1 MRKKT
6 NHSPPRR
13 GGVARSASPIGR
25 SLNRSS
31 AKLSACRSDYPVCA
45 ASVAS
50 RHFLNGAATPPLRGG
65 EFVRTVSNAIFT
77 VLLLTAFAQAGFAF
91 ATQSPLSR
99 TISGLI
105 AGPKNEVLTGAT
117 VVARTAVS
125 EKTTTTDERG
135 QFRIEAPD
143 DEVTLHVEGQYI
155 KPQDRTIPAGG
166 AQTNLRIEIEYLI
179 PPIHQGL
186 VITASASEPQTEYRS
201 DEVYK
206 RTLFS
211 RDDQLLETLNA
222 GINAGQHE
230 GGGKSLEIRRFGF
243 NLDHGGVNGGLKVL
257 VDDVQQNQGTQGH
270 GQGYLGALKTLTP
283 ELIQDVNILNGPF
296 SAEYGDFSGL
306 GVVHIRLKQ
315 SLPDQFTARLQGG
328 SFGSYRTFF
337 GYSPSLEK
345 ADGFLAYEASRT
357 DGPFLNPLR
366 YSRDNMTGN
375 YTRRLNDRESLGI
388 KMNFGRNDFYSSG
401 QIPLDL
407 VAAGQLSRFGFID
420 PSDGGRVKMG
430 TAGVYY
436 QRNLA
441 SGDNLKVDGFV
452 SRSLFDLYSNF
463 TFFLNDPVHG
473 DGIQQHDSRH
483 QEGVNSQYLHPYRLL
498 GNQALLT
505 FGTNFHDNQ
514 INVGLYPQERRMP
527 LDVTTRAF
535 ARVTNTAGYGQEAVD
550 FLRGRFHVE
559 GGLRWDYFRFAVTD
573 RIDAAH
579 SGTQGAARLQPKFG
593 LAYRVASSV
602 PVTVSFNYGRGINT
616 QDARGIVQRPESP
629 RVAMTDFYQIA
640 AAYQMGRISV
650 TSDLFRIDRSNEQ
663 VYVPDD
669 GTFELKGPSRSYGYE
684 GKASIRIS
692 RYLSLNGGLTQV
704 TNSFYRGFF
713 PRIYVDSAP
722 HTVAN
727 GALTVYGWRNAYAS
741 LRYRHIGNYRLDGED
756 ATIRAAGLDILDL
769 AITKPVRPWVDLNF
783 NIDNL
788 TDKAYYETQ
797 NYFQSRVLP
806 ASPSLQRIHG
816 TPGYPFG
823 LTVGLTF
830 RLGEKN

>member
-257 VDDVQQNQGTQGH
+257 VDDIQQNQATQGH
-270 GQGYLGALKTLTP
+270 GQGYLGALKALTP
-283 ELIQDVNILNGPF
+283 ELIQDVSILNGPF
-296 SAEYGDFSGL
+296 RAEYGDFSGL

-315 SLPDQFTARLQGG
+315 SLSDQITARLQGG
-328 SFGSYRTFF
+328 SFGSYRTFL

-345 ADGFLAYEASRT
+345 AEAFLAYEESRT
-357 DGPFLNPLR
+357 SGPFLNPLR
-366 YSRDNMTGN
+366 YKRDNLTGN
-375 YTRRLNDRESLGI
+375 YTKRLTDRESLGF
-388 KMNFGRNDFYSSG
+388 KFNFGRNDFYSSG

-407 VAAGQLSRFGFID
+407 VASGQLPRYGFVD
-420 PSDGGRVKMG
+420 LNDGGRVRMG
-430 TAGVYY
+430 AAGVYY
-436 QRNLA
+436 QRNLK
-441 SGDNLKVDGFV
+441 SGDSLKLDAFA

-463 TFFLNDPVHG
+463 TFFLDDPVHG
-473 DGIQQHDSRH
+473 DGIQQHDSRY
-483 QEGVNSQYLHPYRLL
+483 QEGANSQYLHSYRLW
-498 GNQALLT
+498 GSQALLT
-505 FGTNFHDNQ
+505 LGTNFHDNQ
-514 INVGLYPQERRMP
+514 INVGLYPQQRRAP
-527 LDVTTRAF
+527 LDVETRAF
-535 ARVTNTAGYGQEAVD
+535 AHITNAAGYAHQGVD
-550 FLRGRFHVE
+550 FLHGRLHLE
-559 GGLRWDYFRFAVTD
+559 GGLRWDYFRFGVNDRVNVTD
-573 RIDAAH
+573 
-579 SGTQGAARLQPKFG
+579 SGSEGAARLQPKFG
-593 LAYRVASSV
+593 LAYRVSASV
-602 PVTVSFNYGRGINT
+602 PITVSFNYGRGINT
-616 QDARGIVQRPESP
+616 QDARGVVQRPESP
-629 RVAMTDFYQIA
+629 RIATTDFYQFG
-640 AAYQMGRISV
+640 AAYQ
-650 TSDLFRIDRSNEQ
+650 RSEERR
-663 VYVPDD
+663 V
-669 GTFELKGPSRSYGYE
+669 
-684 GKASIRIS
+684 GK
-692 RYLSLNGGLTQV
+692 
-704 TNSFYRGFF
+704 
-713 PRIYVDSAP
+713 
-722 HTVAN
+722 
-727 GALTVYGWRNAYAS
+727 
-741 LRYRHIGNYRLDGED
+741 
-756 ATIRAAGLDILDL
+756 
-769 AITKPVRPWVDLNF
+769 
-783 NIDNL
+783 
-788 TDKAYYETQ
+788 
-797 NYFQSRVLP
+797 
-806 ASPSLQRIHG
+806 
-816 TPGYPFG
+816 
-823 LTVGLTF
+823 
-830 RLGEKN
+830 